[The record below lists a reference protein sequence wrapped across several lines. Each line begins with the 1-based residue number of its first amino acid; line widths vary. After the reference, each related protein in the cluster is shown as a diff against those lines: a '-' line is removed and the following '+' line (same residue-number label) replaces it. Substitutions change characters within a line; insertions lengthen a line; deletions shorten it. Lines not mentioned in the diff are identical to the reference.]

1 MADKYLGVSP
11 YIYCNNT
18 PLNSVDIDGKD
29 GVYITF
35 PDYVIKVNNKQYS
48 NLGHAGVLLINNKN
62 GNATYYEYG
71 RYDEDNLGI
80 VKSQNYGKVKFNKD
94 GNPSEQ
100 SLNKVLVKISN
111 KHGYGG
117 RIEGAYV
124 HSEEFNTM
132 SNYAE
137 NRKSANNDPNRKKY
151 NILTNNCGTFALD
164 VIASDKDVNKR
175 IPLIID
181 PRPVSIVKELQKK
194 FEKISIKNDN

>member
-1 MADKYLGVSP
+1 M
-11 YIYCNNT
+11 T
-18 PLNSVDIDGKD
+18 
-29 GVYITF
+29 
-35 PDYVIKVNNKQYS
+35 VIKVNNKQYS

-137 NRKSANNDPNRKKY
+137 N
-151 NILTNNCGTFALD
+151 
-164 VIASDKDVNKR
+164 DKDVNKR

-181 PRPVSIVKELQKK
+181 PRPVSIAKELQKK